1 MRVCNKEKEDEV
13 LKKIWNAVAKDLW
26 IVLLDII
33 AVNAAY
39 YLALITRFFVGGEL
53 RAVAVERYMP
63 AWISFTP
70 WYSVLAI
77 IIFMAWKLYGGMW
90 RYAGINDMNRII
102 LANLCTTVLHV
113 AGTTLFFTR
122 MPWTYYAIGGVL
134 QFFLVTLIRFAYR
147 LFLVEKTKLKRVEK
161 VPALVVGSGDLGRK
175 VIRHLEEN
183 TPYRAVA
190 ILSSSS
196 SGRSLDGIPVL
207 PLDSI
212 KEEIERRGV
221 RAVFIA
227 DKELSEGDREKVK
240 AAAGDREITDFTGA
254 LSNNSGYLP
263 VSTLLSLSAGPV
275 VLVVDG
281 KEKRFE
287 SGREALES
295 LKDRYAVKSI
305 SGATIELEK
314 SEDWTAGFAA
324 DYKAVTGE
332 DVSFF

>member
-1 MRVCNKEKEDEV
+1 MAR
-13 LKKIWNAVAKDLW
+13 DLW
-26 IVLLDII
+26 VVVLDLV
-33 AVNAAY
+33 AVNVSY
-39 YLALITRFFVGGEL
+39 YLALLIRFFVGGEL
-53 RAVAVERYMP
+53 RAVAVDRYMP
-63 AWISFTP
+63 AWIGFAP
-70 WYSVLAI
+70 WYSILAI

-102 LANLCTTVLHV
+102 LANVCTTILHIL
-113 AGTTLFFTR
+113 GTTLFFTR
-122 MPWTYYAIGGVL
+122 MPWTYYAIGAVL

-207 PLDSI
+207 PLDGI
-212 KEEIERRGV
+212 KEEIERHGV

-227 DKELSEGDREKVK
+227 DKELSEGDREKIRS
-240 AAAGDREITDFTGA
+240 AASEVTDFTGA
-254 LSNNSGYLP
+254 LSNTTGFLP
-263 VSTLLSLSAGPV
+263 ISSLLSLTEGSV

-281 KEKRFE
+281 VEKKYG
-287 SGREALES
+287 SGRDALES

-305 SGATIELEK
+305 SGARIELEK

-332 DVSFF
+332 EVSFF